1 VDPIR
6 ARLGPAEG
14 VLLEIGFSG
23 ALFEHRMHLPQGLQ
37 TGLTFER
44 SGRQFI
50 LPTDIM
56 RSVAIDSPSTTTYY
70 HSGLRFQ
77 RSELDSALRDL
88 IAGEAKNLLMAQA
101 ANAMGV
107 RMPNLT
113 GSGDRL
119 VPRRPPGGGFL
130 IYILHLNV
138 WERTPSM
145 SPEQPDEGFTVSVY
159 EDPDELDN
167 LCRVY
172 ESSDEDG
179 RKLIRVL
186 AELSLRDN
194 L

>member
-1 VDPIR
+1 M
-6 ARLGPAEG
+6 
-14 VLLEIGFSG
+14 EIGFSG
-23 ALFEHRMHLPQGLQ
+23 ALFEHRMHLPQALH

-44 SGRQFI
+44 GGRHFN
-50 LPTDIM
+50 LPTEIV
-56 RSVAIDSPSTTTYY
+56 RSIEVDSPSTSTYY

-77 RSELDSALRDL
+77 RSDLDGALRDL
-88 IAGEAKNLLMAQA
+88 IAGEAKKLLMAQA

-107 RMPNLT
+107 RMPNL
-113 GSGDRL
+113 SGNGDPL
-119 VPRRPPGGGFL
+119 LPRRPPGGGCL
-130 IYILHLNV
+130 QYILHLNV
-138 WERTPSM
+138 WERTPTM
-145 SPEQPDEGFTVSVY
+145 SPEQPDEGFTVSVH

-172 ESSDEDG
+172 EGSDEDG

>member
-1 VDPIR
+1 MDPIR

-23 ALFEHRMHLPQGLQ
+23 ALFEHRMHLPQGLH

-44 SGRQFI
+44 NGRHFN
-50 LPTDIM
+50 LPTDIV
-56 RSVAIDSPSTTTYY
+56 RSVELDSPSTTTYY
-70 HSGLRFQ
+70 HSGLRFE
-77 RSELDSALRDL
+77 RSDLDQALRDL
-88 IAGEAKNLLMAQA
+88 IAGEAKKLLMAQA

-107 RMPNLT
+107 RMPNLSGT
-113 GSGDRL
+113 GDRL
-119 VPRRPPGGGFL
+119 VPRRPAGGGFL
-130 IYILHLNV
+130 QFILHLNV
-138 WERTPSM
+138 WERTPTM
-145 SPEQPDEGFTVSVY
+145 SPEQPDEGFTVSVH

-172 ESSDEDG
+172 EGSDEDG

>member
-1 VDPIR
+1 
-6 ARLGPAEG
+6 
-14 VLLEIGFSG
+14 
-23 ALFEHRMHLPQGLQ
+23 MHLPQGLQ
-37 TGLTFER
+37 TGLAFER
-44 SGRQFI
+44 NGKHFS
-50 LPTDIM
+50 LPTDIV
-56 RSVAIDSPSTTTYY
+56 RSVAIDSPSDATYY

-77 RSELDSALRDL
+77 RSDLDTALRDL

-107 RMPNLT
+107 RMPNLSGT
-113 GSGDRL
+113 GDRL
-119 VPRRPPGGGFL
+119 VPRRPAGGGFL
-130 IYILHLNV
+130 TYLLHLNV
-138 WERTPSM
+138 WERTPTM
-145 SPEQPDEGFTVSVY
+145 SPEQPDEGFTVSVH

-186 AELSLRDN
+186 AELSLRGD